1 MKKFVFII
9 VLVCTAFVSFAK
21 GVVRTTTT
29 DLSLRVDASAS
40 SRVILTIPQGTQV
53 YLQEDCDC
61 VWVYVTYN
69 GYCGYVYA
77 QFLTKSVPAT
87 TTTAVAQEPIRHYT
101 NSYGN
106 TVQSPTR
113 YNKAPAGA
121 TALCRDGS
129 YSFSQSRRGTC
140 SHHGGVAKWL

>member
-1 MKKFVFII
+1 MKKFVLII

-77 QFLTKSVPAT
+77 QFLTKSVPAN

-113 YNKAPAGA
+113 YNKAPAAA

>member
-1 MKKFVFII
+1 MKKFVII
-9 VLVCTAFVSFAK
+9 LLLVCTAFASFAK

-29 DLSLRVDASAS
+29 DLNLRVDASS
-40 SRVILTIPQGTQV
+40 TSRVILTIPQGTQV
-53 YLQEDCDC
+53 YLQEDCNC
-61 VWVYVTYN
+61 VWVFVTYN
-69 GYCGYVYA
+69 GYCGYVNA
-77 QFLTKSVPAT
+77 QYLTKSVPAN

-140 SHHGGVAKWL
+140 SHHSGVAKWL

>member
-1 MKKFVFII
+1 MKKFVLII
-9 VLVCTAFVSFAK
+9 VLVCAAFVSFAK

-113 YNKAPAGA
+113 YNKTPAGA

>member
-1 MKKFVFII
+1 MKKFVII
-9 VLVCTAFVSFAK
+9 LLLVCTAFVSFAK

-113 YNKAPAGA
+113 YNKASAGA

-140 SHHGGVAKWL
+140 SHHGGVARWL

>member
-1 MKKFVFII
+1 MKKIVII
-9 VLVCTAFVSFAK
+9 LLLVCTAFASFAK

-29 DLSLRVDASAS
+29 DLNLRVDASS
-40 SRVILTIPQGTQV
+40 TSRVILTIPQGTLV
-53 YLQEDCDC
+53 YLQEDCNC
-61 VWVYVTYN
+61 VWVFVTYN
-69 GYCGYVYA
+69 GYCGYVNA
-77 QFLTKSVPAT
+77 QYLTKSVPAN
-87 TTTAVAQEPIRHYT
+87 TTTAVAQEPVRHYT

-140 SHHGGVAKWL
+140 SHHGGVARWL

>member
-77 QFLTKSVPAT
+77 QFLTKSVPAN

-113 YNKAPAGA
+113 YNKAPAAA

-129 YSFSQSRRGTC
+129 YSFNQSRRGTC

>member
-1 MKKFVFII
+1 MKKFVII
-9 VLVCTAFVSFAK
+9 LLLVCTAFASFAK

-29 DLSLRVDASAS
+29 DLNLRVDASS
-40 SRVILTIPQGTQV
+40 TSRVILTIPQGTQV
-53 YLQEDCDC
+53 YLQEDCNC
-61 VWVYVTYN
+61 VWVFVTYN
-69 GYCGYVYA
+69 GYCGYVNA
-77 QFLTKSVPAT
+77 QFRTKSVPAN
-87 TTTAVAQEPIRHYT
+87 TTTAVVQEPIRHYT

-113 YNKAPAGA
+113 YNKTPAGA

>member
-1 MKKFVFII
+1 MKKFVII
-9 VLVCTAFVSFAK
+9 LLLVCTAFVSFAK

-40 SRVILTIPQGTQV
+40 SQVILTIPQGTQV

-121 TALCRDGS
+121 TALCRDGT

>member
-1 MKKFVFII
+1 MKKFVLILL
-9 VLVCTAFVSFAK
+9 LVCTVFASFAK

-29 DLSLRVDASAS
+29 DLNLRVDASS
-40 SRVILTIPQGTQV
+40 TSRVILTIPQGTQV
-53 YLQEDCDC
+53 YLQEDCNC

-140 SHHGGVAKWL
+140 SHHGGVARWL

>member
-1 MKKFVFII
+1 MKKFVLLLI
-9 VLVCTAFVSFAK
+9 LVCTAFASFGK

-29 DLSLRVDASAS
+29 DLNLRVDASS
-40 SRVILTIPQGTQV
+40 TSRVILTIPQGTQV
-53 YLQEDCDC
+53 YLQEDCNC
-61 VWVYVTYN
+61 VWVFVTYN
-69 GYCGYVYA
+69 GYCGYVNA

-140 SHHGGVAKWL
+140 SHHGGVARWL

>member
-1 MKKFVFII
+1 MKKFVII
-9 VLVCTAFVSFAK
+9 LLLVCTAFVSFAK

-129 YSFSQSRRGTC
+129 YSFSHRRRGTC

>member
-1 MKKFVFII
+1 MKKFVII
-9 VLVCTAFVSFAK
+9 LLLVCTAFASFAK

-29 DLSLRVDASAS
+29 DLNLRVDASS
-40 SRVILTIPQGTQV
+40 TSRDIMTIQKGTQV
-53 YLQEDCDC
+53 YIQEDCDC
-61 VWVYVTYN
+61 VWVFVTYN
-69 GYCGYVYA
+69 GYCGYVNA
-77 QFLTKSVPAT
+77 QYLTKSVPANT
-87 TTTAVAQEPIRHYT
+87 KTAVAQEPIRHYT

>member
-1 MKKFVFII
+1 MKKI
-9 VLVCTAFVSFAK
+9 VITLLLVCTAFASFAK
-21 GVVRTTTT
+21 GFVRTTTT
-29 DLSLRVDASAS
+29 DLNLRVDASS
-40 SRVILTIPQGTQV
+40 TSRVILTIPQGTQV
-53 YLQEDCDC
+53 YLQEDCNC
-61 VWVYVTYN
+61 VWVFVTYN
-69 GYCGYVYA
+69 GYCGYVNA
-77 QFLTKSVPAT
+77 QYLTKSVPAN

-140 SHHGGVAKWL
+140 SHHGGVARWL

>member
-1 MKKFVFII
+1 MKKIVII
-9 VLVCTAFVSFAK
+9 LLLVCTAFASYAK

-29 DLSLRVDASAS
+29 DLNLRVDASS
-40 SRVILTIPQGTQV
+40 TSRVILTIPQGTQV
-53 YLQEDCDC
+53 YLQEDCNC
-61 VWVYVTYN
+61 VWVFVTYN
-69 GYCGYVYA
+69 GYCGYVNA
-77 QFLTKSVPAT
+77 QYLTKSVPAN
-87 TTTAVAQEPIRHYT
+87 TTTAVAREPIRHYT

-113 YNKAPAGA
+113 YNKTPAGA

-140 SHHGGVAKWL
+140 SHHGGVARWL

>member
-1 MKKFVFII
+1 MKKIVII
-9 VLVCTAFVSFAK
+9 LLLVCTAFASLAK

-29 DLSLRVDASAS
+29 DLNLRVDASS
-40 SRVILTIPQGTQV
+40 TSRVILTIPQGTQV
-53 YLQEDCDC
+53 YLQEDCNC
-61 VWVYVTYN
+61 VWVFVTYN
-69 GYCGYVYA
+69 GYCGYVNA
-77 QFLTKSVPAT
+77 QYLTKSVPAN

-113 YNKAPAGA
+113 YNKTPAGA

>member
-1 MKKFVFII
+1 MKKYVLII
-9 VLVCTAFVSFAK
+9 VLICAAFVSFAK

-40 SRVILTIPQGTQV
+40 SRVIMTIPQGTQV

-113 YNKAPAGA
+113 YNKAPAVA
-121 TALCRDGS
+121 TALCGDGS

>member
-113 YNKAPAGA
+113 YNKPPAGA

-140 SHHGGVAKWL
+140 SHHGGVAQWL

>member
-1 MKKFVFII
+1 MKKFVII
-9 VLVCTAFVSFAK
+9 LLLVCTAFVSFAK

-101 NSYGN
+101 NSYVN

>member
-1 MKKFVFII
+1 MKKIVII
-9 VLVCTAFVSFAK
+9 LLLVCTAFASFAK

-29 DLSLRVDASAS
+29 DLNLRVDASS
-40 SRVILTIPQGTQV
+40 TSRVILTIPQGTQV
-53 YLQEDCDC
+53 YLQEDCNC
-61 VWVYVTYN
+61 VWVFVTYN
-69 GYCGYVYA
+69 GYCGYVNA
-77 QFLTKSVPAT
+77 QYLTKSVPAN

-113 YNKAPAGA
+113 YNKTPAGA

>member
-40 SRVILTIPQGTQV
+40 SRVILTIPQGTHV

-140 SHHGGVAKWL
+140 SHHGGVARWL

>member
-140 SHHGGVAKWL
+140 SHHGGVARWL

>member
-69 GYCGYVYA
+69 GYCGYVNA
-77 QFLTKSVPAT
+77 QFLTTIWIKIVMNVIIIFNIFT
-87 TTTAVAQEPIRHYT
+87 KNVLLLIL
-101 NSYGN
+101 
-106 TVQSPTR
+106 VI
-113 YNKAPAGA
+113 
-121 TALCRDGS
+121 
-129 YSFSQSRRGTC
+129 SFMHSLIT
-140 SHHGGVAKWL
+140 

>member
-140 SHHGGVAKWL
+140 SHHGGVANLL

>member
-40 SRVILTIPQGTQV
+40 SQVILTIPQGTQV

-121 TALCRDGS
+121 TALCRDGT

>member
-1 MKKFVFII
+1 MKKFVII
-9 VLVCTAFVSFAK
+9 LLLVCTAFVSFAK

-140 SHHGGVAKWL
+140 SHHSGVAKWL

>member
-1 MKKFVFII
+1 MKKFVII
-9 VLVCTAFVSFAK
+9 LLLVCTAFASFAK

-29 DLSLRVDASAS
+29 DLNLRVDASS
-40 SRVILTIPQGTQV
+40 TSRVILTIPQGTQV
-53 YLQEDCDC
+53 YLQEDCNC
-61 VWVYVTYN
+61 VWVFVTYN
-69 GYCGYVYA
+69 GYCGYVNA
-77 QFLTKSVPAT
+77 QYLTKSVPAN

-140 SHHGGVAKWL
+140 SHLSGVARWL

>member
-1 MKKFVFII
+1 MKKFVII
-9 VLVCTAFVSFAK
+9 LLLVCTAFVSFAK

-40 SRVILTIPQGTQV
+40 SRVILTIPQGTRV

>member
-77 QFLTKSVPAT
+77 QFLTKSVPAN
-87 TTTAVAQEPIRHYT
+87 TTTAVVQEPIRHYT

-113 YNKAPAGA
+113 YNKAPAAA

>member
-1 MKKFVFII
+1 MKKFVII
-9 VLVCTAFVSFAK
+9 LLLVCTAFASFAK

-29 DLSLRVDASAS
+29 DLNLRVDASS
-40 SRVILTIPQGTQV
+40 TSRVILTIPQGTQV
-53 YLQEDCDC
+53 YLQEDCNC
-61 VWVYVTYN
+61 VWVFVTYN
-69 GYCGYVYA
+69 GYCGYVNA
-77 QFLTKSVPAT
+77 QYLTKSVPAN
-87 TTTAVAQEPIRHYT
+87 TTTAAAQEPIRHYT
-101 NSYGN
+101 NTYGN

-113 YNKAPAGA
+113 YNKTPAGA

>member
-1 MKKFVFII
+1 MKKFVII
-9 VLVCTAFVSFAK
+9 LLLVCTAFGSFAK

-29 DLSLRVDASAS
+29 DLNLRVDASS
-40 SRVILTIPQGTQV
+40 TSRVILTIPQGTQV
-53 YLQEDCDC
+53 YLQEDCNC
-61 VWVYVTYN
+61 VWVFVTYN
-69 GYCGYVYA
+69 GYCGYVNA
-77 QFLTKSVPAT
+77 QYLTKSVPAN
-87 TTTAVAQEPIRHYT
+87 TTTAVAREPIRHYT

-113 YNKAPAGA
+113 YNKTPAGA

>member
-29 DLSLRVDASAS
+29 DLSLRVDASAY

-69 GYCGYVYA
+69 GYCGYVNA
-77 QFLTKSVPAT
+77 QFLTKSVPAN

-113 YNKAPAGA
+113 YNNAPAAA

>member
-29 DLSLRVDASAS
+29 DLSLRVDASAT

>member
-1 MKKFVFII
+1 MKKI
-9 VLVCTAFVSFAK
+9 VILLILVCTAFVSFAK

-29 DLSLRVDASAS
+29 DLSLRVDASTY

-69 GYCGYVYA
+69 GYCGYVNA
-77 QFLTKSVPAT
+77 QFLTKSIPAN

-140 SHHGGVAKWL
+140 SHHGGVARWL

>member
-40 SRVILTIPQGTQV
+40 SRVILAIPQGTQV

-69 GYCGYVYA
+69 GYCGYVNA
-77 QFLTKSVPAT
+77 QFLTKSVPAN

-113 YNKAPAGA
+113 YNKAPAAA

>member
-53 YLQEDCDC
+53 YLQEDCNC
-61 VWVYVTYN
+61 VWVFVTYN

-87 TTTAVAQEPIRHYT
+87 TTTAVAQER
-101 NSYGN
+101 
-106 TVQSPTR
+106 VR
-113 YNKAPAGA
+113 LA
-121 TALCRDGS
+121 RD
-129 YSFSQSRRGTC
+129 Q
-140 SHHGGVAKWL
+140 

>member
-1 MKKFVFII
+1 MKKFVLII
-9 VLVCTAFVSFAK
+9 VLVCAAFVSFAK

-140 SHHGGVAKWL
+140 SHHGGVARWL